1 MCEIV
6 AIFFQTLIYFV
17 NIMIFLD
24 RNDDIP
30 D

>member
-6 AIFFQTLIYFV
+6 GVFFQTLLDFV

-24 RNDDIP
+24 RNDDILI
-30 D
+30 